1 MTAASRASWKNLPM
15 PEARVRLQYSRA
27 FDRAEH
33 ERLTRGIVPGQME
46 DKWFVFYEAPWLWF
60 HRSWT
65 GVAIYAVRLR
75 LAEENADENA
85 DEDPGADAD
94 AASAVEEAWANRDP
108 AQYRETDDAHD
119 AAILSFLVERILLG
133 RDAPFPIRP
142 TVDPTKASLLVHH
155 VVGHARSNDESN
167 DEE

>member
-1 MTAASRASWKNLPM
+1 MAAATRASWKNLPM
-15 PEARVRLQYSRA
+15 PEARARIPYARA

-33 ERLTRGIVPGQME
+33 ERVARGIVPAQME

-75 LAEENADENA
+75 LEDE
-85 DEDPGADAD
+85 
-94 AASAVEEAWANRDP
+94 AAGTSAVEEAWANR
-108 AQYRETDDAHD
+108 ASEQYRETDDAHD

-142 TVDPTKASLLVHH
+142 TVDPAKASLLVHH
-155 VVGHARSNDESN
+155 VVGHARSNDE
-167 DEE
+167 E